1 MRLGGQSF
9 LNFFFRSR
17 LLEGLEGGND
27 GTRKVASSS
36 SKMSCSATSSSFFR
50 VNEAAGTVEVDE
62 GSGNAFH
69 LGPIL
74 RKYTAA
80 KLTVM
85 PGRRLTTVELSRLW
99 DAIGLL
105 RSLQY
110 DVAQF
115 NTAAVESASL
125 APSTI
130 RYACFR
136 LNRQAAAFG
145 VRVPRPG
152 EGQVVIP
159 GLDDLVNLVE
169 KANQLQIET
178 SQTMISGGLCDF
190 DSLSELFRPGTD
202 LLDRGACTGLFGV
215 PTAFRVRASY
225 NSRGKSLFGVVSTF
239 FAAVECVVAT
249 GSRFAVVESHM
260 PMVEFAGT
268 RSVNDGFDHLV
279 RLSEA
284 TRADLVQRGLIYS
297 RLSSGHSYMEYSP
310 GTFTASSPRAGS
322 TAVRALTARAR
333 GGGRIMVDT
342 HAALARGVSIAR
354 SEGTAAEAVR
364 SVLKLLAQRE
374 RQGGLASS
382 GGGVG
387 VDAGNGQAAASAE
400 EESSLEL
407 LLLSAPLPDSLLCL
421 TWPLV
426 TGFSFA
432 AKCWGTATVS
442 GLRDISF
449 NEAAFE
455 RLVLPPSR
463 KNLIAALVG
472 SYKESDRELGGAGVL
487 RTDIIA
493 GKGEGTIFL
502 LHGPPGCG
510 KTLTAEAVAEL
521 LHKPLYCVSMGELGT
536 TPETLED
543 RLMEVLE
550 LCAGWGA
557 LALIDEAD
565 MLLEARTSSS
575 DIVRNAM
582 VCVMLRLLEY
592 HQGILFLTTNRVN
605 ALDAAFQSRVSCA
618 LRYDALDEPSRH
630 AIWRDLLSRARD
642 NVGPEVDPAML
653 ATHKLNGRQ
662 IKNVL
667 QLAEALSRHEGT
679 TVQQRHLDATL
690 EMTAAFVA
698 EVAEGK

>member
-1 MRLGGQSF
+1 
-9 LNFFFRSR
+9 
-17 LLEGLEGGND
+17 
-27 GTRKVASSS
+27 
-36 SKMSCSATSSSFFR
+36 
-50 VNEAAGTVEVDE
+50 
-62 GSGNAFH
+62 
-69 LGPIL
+69 
-74 RKYTAA
+74 
-80 KLTVM
+80 
-85 PGRRLTTVELSRLW
+85 
-99 DAIGLL
+99 
-105 RSLQY
+105 
-110 DVAQF
+110 
-115 NTAAVESASL
+115 
-125 APSTI
+125 
-130 RYACFR
+130 
-136 LNRQAAAFG
+136 
-145 VRVPRPG
+145 
-152 EGQVVIP
+152 
-159 GLDDLVNLVE
+159 
-169 KANQLQIET
+169 
-178 SQTMISGGLCDF
+178 
-190 DSLSELFRPGTD
+190 
-202 LLDRGACTGLFGV
+202 
-215 PTAFRVRASY
+215 
-225 NSRGKSLFGVVSTF
+225 
-239 FAAVECVVAT
+239 
-249 GSRFAVVESHM
+249 
-260 PMVEFAGT
+260 
-268 RSVNDGFDHLV
+268 
-279 RLSEA
+279 
-284 TRADLVQRGLIYS
+284 
-297 RLSSGHSYMEYSP
+297 
-310 GTFTASSPRAGS
+310 
-322 TAVRALTARAR
+322 
-333 GGGRIMVDT
+333 
-342 HAALARGVSIAR
+342 
-354 SEGTAAEAVR
+354 
-364 SVLKLLAQRE
+364 
-374 RQGGLASS
+374 
-382 GGGVG
+382 VG

-472 SYKESDRELGGAGVL
+472 SYKESDRELGGAGVM

-679 TVQQRHLDATL
+679 TIQQRHLDATL